1 MAEPMI
7 ATGGGPVA
15 LRTSPLAHLGERMR
29 AAAVTG
35 ARGVTLTEWPF
46 ITMVNLRVDP
56 AAEAADRIEKTL
68 GTRLPRRCGQTT
80 ASGPHTIVWLGP
92 DEWLVLSQS
101 DETAVTAVTAVTDE
115 TAVAAVAAVAA
126 LAAALREAL
135 GGDPGSVVDVSA
147 NRTTLELSGPAARQV
162 LEKGC
167 PLDLHPRAFGPGQ
180 AVSTTVGPV
189 AVLLRQVDDVPT
201 YRLLPRSSFAD
212 YLARWLIDAMSEYR
226 GVEVP

>member
-1 MAEPMI
+1 MAESI
-7 ATGGGPVA
+7 AA
-15 LRTSPLAHLGERMR
+15 LRTSPVAHLAERMR
-29 AAAVTG
+29 DATVTG
-35 ARGVTLTEWPF
+35 ARGVTLTEWPY

-56 AAEAADRIEKTL
+56 SSEAADRIEKTL
-68 GTRLPRRCGQTT
+68 GTPLPQRCGHTA
-80 ASGPHTIVWLGP
+80 ASGPHTVVWLGP
-92 DEWLVLSQS
+92 DEWLLLSQA
-101 DETAVTAVTAVTDE
+101 ET
-115 TAVAAVAAVAA
+115 AAVAAELQEA
-126 LAAALREAL
+126 LA
-135 GGDPGSVVDVSA
+135 GDPGSVVDVSA

-189 AVLLRQVDDVPT
+189 AVLLWQIDDAPT

-226 GVEVP
+226 GPAIP

>member
-1 MAEPMI
+1 MAEPI
-7 ATGGGPVA
+7 AAHPVA
-15 LRTSPLAHLGERMR
+15 LRTSPLAHLEERMR

-56 AAEAADRIEKTL
+56 ASEAADRIEKTL
-68 GTRLPRRCGQTT
+68 GAPLPRRCGRTA

-92 DEWLVLSQS
+92 DEWLVLSQA
-101 DETAVTAVTAVTDE
+101 DGATVTAR
-115 TAVAAVAAVAA
+115 
-126 LAAALREAL
+126 LREAL
-135 GGDPGSVVDVSA
+135 GGDRGSVVDVSA
-147 NRTTLELSGPAARQV
+147 NRTTLELSGPSARQV

-167 PLDLHPRAFGPGQ
+167 PLDLHPRSFAPGQ

-189 AVLLRQVDDVPT
+189 AVLLWQVDDGPT
-201 YRLLPRSSFAD
+201 YRLFPRSSFAD

-226 GVEVP
+226 GPEVP

>member
-1 MAEPMI
+1 MAELI
-7 ATGGGPVA
+7 AA
-15 LRTSPLAHLGERMR
+15 SRTSPVAHLTERMR
-29 AAAVTG
+29 AATVTG

-46 ITMVNLRVDP
+46 LTMVNVRVNP
-56 AAEAADRIEKTL
+56 ASEAADRIEKAL
-68 GTRLPRRCGQTT
+68 GAPLPPQCGHTST
-80 ASGPHTIVWLGP
+80 SGPHTVLWLGP
-92 DEWLVLSQS
+92 DEWLVLSQA
-101 DETAVTAVTAVTDE
+101 DA
-115 TAVAAVAAVAA
+115 TAVAAE
-126 LAAALREAL
+126 LREAL

-189 AVLLRQVDDVPT
+189 AVLLWQVDDTPT

-226 GVEVP
+226 RVEVP